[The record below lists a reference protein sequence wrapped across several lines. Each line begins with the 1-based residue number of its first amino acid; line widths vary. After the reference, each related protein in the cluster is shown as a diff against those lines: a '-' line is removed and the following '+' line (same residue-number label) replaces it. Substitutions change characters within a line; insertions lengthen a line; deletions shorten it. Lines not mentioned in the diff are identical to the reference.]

1 MRILFFDTET
11 TGLPK
16 DWKAPVEQLDN
27 WPRLVQIAWQ
37 VFNQEGD
44 LLEEHEY
51 IIKPV
56 GFIIPLEA
64 SAVHKI
70 TTEKALETGVD
81 LLAILK
87 VFSSSVKSCGLLVAH
102 NYSYDYNIMG
112 SELLRNGLE
121 NTLKN
126 KEHICTKSA
135 STDFCKISTPNGY
148 KWPKLEEL
156 YDILFD
162 ETFNAHNALDDIRA
176 TARCFWEL
184 QKKNIIKITNSEERR
199 IPQTE
204 FYKKT
209 PFYRSL
215 EDEQELNNKNNVAKL
230 HEIDIEEW
238 NIQLESAN
246 FKSYNINDPR
256 LYLHDRLDHFG
267 DVGGDLGI
275 WEPIVVEYNPN
286 PTYDY
291 EDDGSI
297 AGYGFDQEHVKFTGC
312 LICNNKASLLNYQE
326 NDHQSDIRIKR
337 DLNNLYNEDILKYYY
352 FNGVLIQFKHYSFG
366 RLLRHTKLYD
376 GKVWFDIKYFINH
389 DNTGNGTIPA
399 ALFYGNT
406 SLDISY
412 EYNCTNFPSTK
423 EAIRINYRKDGTV
436 FSKWYYENSNLIRVE
451 SFNSKGE
458 KLINNLRYD
467 GSQGFFED
475 EGEFG
480 IKYYQKFD
488 FIINEVFT
496 TWQCS
501 HHFISKNRKWL
512 MITEDLYTPI
522 DLVRPTKFYDNN
534 LKWYGCKKGL
544 FVLIDNKYVFCADQ
558 SKLKLTHIINH
569 IYNSFIP
576 HTNDNYE
583 RERYGLNFHYD
594 DLLLIIAMVA
604 YNYSKYLKNGQLK
617 DFQTLKN
624 DFQKMKDELK
634 IELSD
639 FESEIAEYVTKPI
652 VNYVIKNESS
662 YLVKEINFEEHEE
675 NLIWRSKLINAVN
688 GDRYF
693 H

>member
-11 TGLPK
+11 SGLPK
-16 DWKAPVEQLDN
+16 NWNAPVEQLEN

-37 VFNQEGD
+37 VYD
-44 LLEEHEY
+44 LQGKLIAEEEY
-51 IIKPV
+51 VIKPN
-56 GFIIPLEA
+56 GFEIPIEA
-64 SAVHKI
+64 SNVHKI
-70 TTEKALETGVD
+70 TTQKAHETGVD
-81 LLAILK
+81 LSLILDI
-87 VFSSSVKSCGLLVAH
+87 FSNVIMDSDLLVAH
-102 NYSYDYNIMG
+102 NYSFDYSIIG
-112 SELLRNGLE
+112 AELLRNGLE
-121 NTLKN
+121 NTLIN
-126 KEHICTKSA
+126 KDNICTMKS
-135 STDFCKISTPNGY
+135 STDFCKISGPFGN

-156 YDILFD
+156 YDILFN
-162 ETFNAHNALDDIRA
+162 ETFNAHDALDDIRA

-184 QKKNIIKITNSEERR
+184 QKKNIIKITSSKEIEVHKTSNAIVKSE
-199 IPQTE
+199 ITFSKVAP
-204 FYKKT
+204 
-209 PFYRSL
+209 SL
-215 EDEQELNNKNNVAKL
+215 EKEEQELNNKNNVAKL

-256 LYLHDRLDHFG
+256 LYLYDRLDHFG

-275 WEPIVVEYNPN
+275 WEPHVVEYNPN

-297 AGYGFDQEHVKFTGC
+297 AGYGFDQEHVKFTGS
-312 LICNNKASLLNYQE
+312 LICNNK
-326 NDHQSDIRIKR
+326 
-337 DLNNLYNEDILKYYY
+337 LYNENIKYYY
-352 FNGVLIQFKHYSFG
+352 FNGVLIQYKHYSFG

-376 GKVWFDIKYFINH
+376 GEVWSDIKYFINH
-389 DNTGNGTIPA
+389 DNTENGEIPA

-423 EAIRINYRKDGTV
+423 EATRINYRKDGSV
-436 FSKWYYENSNLIRVE
+436 FSIWYYENSKLMRVE
-451 SFNSKGE
+451 SFDNNGE

-467 GSQGFFED
+467 GSQGSED
-475 EGEFG
+475 EGTFSL
-480 IKYYQKFD
+480 KYYQRFSC
-488 FIINEVFT
+488 INEVFN

-512 MITEDLYTPI
+512 MVTEELYTPFDL
-522 DLVRPTKFYDNN
+522 DLVRPTNIYKNN

-544 FVLIDNKYVFCADQ
+544 FVLIDDKYVFCADQ
-558 SKLKLTHIINH
+558 SKLELTLVINH

-583 RERYGLNFHYD
+583 RERYGLNFHYE
-594 DLLLIIAMVA
+594 DLLLKIAMVA
-604 YNYSKYLKNGQLK
+604 YNYSKYFKDGHSK
-617 DFQTLKN
+617 DFETLKN

-662 YLVKEINFEEHEE
+662 YSVKEIHFEEHEE
-675 NLIWRSKLINAVN
+675 NLKWRSKLINAIK

>member
-11 TGLPK
+11 SGLPK
-16 DWKAPVEQLDN
+16 NWNAPVEQIEN

-37 VFNQEGD
+37 IYD
-44 LLEEHEY
+44 LQGKLIEEKEY
-51 IIKPV
+51 VIKPN
-56 GFIIPLEA
+56 GFDIPIEA
-64 SAVHKI
+64 SNVHKI
-70 TTEKALETGVD
+70 TTQKAHEIGVD
-81 LLAILK
+81 LNLILDI
-87 VFSSSVKSCGLLVAH
+87 FSNEIKDSDLLVAH
-102 NYSYDYNIMG
+102 NYSFDYSIIG

-126 KEHICTKSA
+126 KEYICTMKS
-135 STDFCKISTPNGY
+135 STDFCNISGPYGN

-156 YDILFD
+156 YDILFN

-215 EDEQELNNKNNVAKL
+215 EEEEQELNNKSNVAKL
-230 HEIDIEEW
+230 NEIDIEKW

-246 FKSYNINDPR
+246 LKTYNIDDPR
-256 LYLHDRLDHFG
+256 LVFRDGRFGHFS
-267 DVGGDLGI
+267 DVEGDLGI
-275 WEPIVVEYNPN
+275 WEPNVFEYNPN
-286 PTYDY
+286 PAYYY
-291 EDDGSI
+291 EDDGSK
-297 AGYGFDQEHVKFTGC
+297 AGYGFDEEHVKFTGSFYD
-312 LICNNKASLLNYQE
+312 NNKAPLLNYHE
-326 NDHQSDIRIKR
+326 NDHQSTSRTKR
-337 DLNNLYNEDILKYYY
+337 ELNNLYDEDISKYYF
-352 FNGVLIQFKHYSFG
+352 FNGVLIQYKHYSFG

-389 DNTGNGTIPA
+389 DNTENGTIPA

-451 SFNSKGE
+451 SFNNKGE

-467 GSQGFFED
+467 GSQGSFED
-475 EGEFG
+475 EGEFS
-480 IKYYQKFD
+480 IKYYQRF

-512 MITEDLYTPI
+512 MITEDLYTPFGF
-522 DLVRPTKFYDNN
+522 DLVRPTKFCDNN

-558 SKLKLTHIINH
+558 SKLELTLVINH

-583 RERYGLNFHYD
+583 RERYGLNFHYE
-594 DLLLIIAMVA
+594 DLLLKIAMVA

-617 DFQTLKN
+617 DYETLKN

-652 VNYVIKNESS
+652 VNYVIKNESN
-662 YLVKEINFEEHEE
+662 YLVKEIRFEEHEE
-675 NLIWRSKLINAVN
+675 NLIWRSKLIE
-688 GDRYF
+688 
-693 H
+693 